1 MRSWTKLEMMII
13 MEVSLFSRYSITTR
27 FTNTFMNTV
36 RTDRP
41 SMLLRLRQKLMS
53 LRNAKKSNTLCSE
66 DTSYSSALHSNLTPV
81 RINR

>member
-53 LRNAKKSNTLCSE
+53 LRNARKQSREKATP
-66 DTSYSSALHSNLTPV
+66 SSRLVAGPANAT
-81 RINR
+81 NA

>member
-1 MRSWTKLEMMII
+1 MEMMII

-53 LRNAKKSNTLCSE
+53 LRKAKKSNTLCRE
-66 DTSYSSALHSNLTPV
+66 DTTYDSARRAGPTPV
-81 RINR
+81 RTSR